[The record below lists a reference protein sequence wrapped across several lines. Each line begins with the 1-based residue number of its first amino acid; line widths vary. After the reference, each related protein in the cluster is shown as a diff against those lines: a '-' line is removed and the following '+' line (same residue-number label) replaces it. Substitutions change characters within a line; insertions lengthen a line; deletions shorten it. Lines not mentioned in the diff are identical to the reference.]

1 MKEFLFVNFGTTRVS
16 EVNKDALKEKL
27 DGPALIERI
36 THRKAV
42 AVSYRKEA
50 IAKYQVLRRENKM
63 ASTLL
68 DHQCNASFGFSCL
81 HYSVSEA
88 AGSIKIKVL
97 NKTKKP
103 GKVRVCIVDGDA
115 LAG

>member
-1 MKEFLFVNFGTTRVS
+1 MKAYDFYEKLLPLEAGQAVDKKDEQTTAEMKEFLFVNFGTTRVS

-63 ASTLL
+63 ASTL
-68 DHQCNASFGFSCL
+68 
-81 HYSVSEA
+81 
-88 AGSIKIKVL
+88 
-97 NKTKKP
+97 
-103 GKVRVCIVDGDA
+103 
-115 LAG
+115 

>member
-1 MKEFLFVNFGTTRVS
+1 MIHFGTTKVS
-16 EVNKDALKEKL
+16 EVDKEALKEKL

-42 AVSYRKEA
+42 AVNYRKEA

-63 ASTLL
+63 ASTLQ
-68 DHQCNASFGFSCL
+68 DHQCNATFGFSCL

-88 AGSIKIKVL
+88 AGTIKIRVL

-103 GKVRVCIVDGDA
+103 GKVRVRTVDGDA
-115 LAG
+115 TAG